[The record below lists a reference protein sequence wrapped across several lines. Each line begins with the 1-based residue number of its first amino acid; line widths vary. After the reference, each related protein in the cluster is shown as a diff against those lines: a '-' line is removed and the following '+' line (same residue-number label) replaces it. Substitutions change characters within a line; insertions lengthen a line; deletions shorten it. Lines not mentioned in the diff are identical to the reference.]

1 MLDKF
6 LRFFYI
12 VAAPLGVIA
21 LLLAGATYLVLG
33 QFDRPVLVLIILGIG
48 LIVLSIV
55 DNPRGFMNMLTGR
68 AMREGANTTV
78 ASIALIGIIVVAN
91 VLSQT
96 YFTRWDV
103 TEAKSFTLAPQTIKI
118 LHNLSTP
125 VTAISFAGPD
135 PQTGAMPPEQ
145 RDVENLLNEFQR
157 NSNGKFTY
165 QVVNPYVDVAA
176 VQKYQPSTARTVVLT
191 AADNKRQEV
200 LGTGETDLV
209 NGLLRLT
216 NQQQPKVY
224 FVVGHGERS
233 TSGTANPQTSLSV
246 ASQALTRDNFIVADL
261 NLTTAGKVPTDTNVL
276 IIADPQRAY
285 APDELKAIQE
295 YLVAGGK
302 ALFLLNQ
309 GDEAQKT
316 GLAGLLKPWGITVLN
331 GFVVEPDQ
339 NFHLPNNQLEP
350 VIYGS
355 GIQYSPIT
363 KDLLNSQIA
372 FLSNTQGQLSAS
384 TGLVLSDTPP
394 PGATLT
400 PLLQSSSTS
409 WLETDPTSNT
419 LQYNEGKDRKGPLTL
434 AASVEM
440 PVSQA
445 AQAITTTGASTITPT
460 VPVTGDTQ
468 AEPHARIVVVAN
480 TDFIEP
486 IALQSQQVAN
496 YDFFLNSV
504 NWLSQTEDLIS
515 IRPQDNVDRSL
526 HMSAL
531 ETNLVFYTTA
541 LFLPLAI
548 LLLGGVVWW
557 MKR

>member
-1 MLDKF
+1 MLDRF

-33 QFDRPVLVLIILGIG
+33 QFDRPVLVLLILGIG

-55 DNPRGFMNMLTGR
+55 DNPRGFLNMLTGR
-68 AMREGANTTV
+68 AMRQGANTTI

-103 TEAKSFTLAPQTIKI
+103 TEAKSFTLAPQTIQI
-118 LHNLSTP
+118 LHSLP
-125 VTAISFAGPD
+125 QHVTAISFAGPD
-135 PQTGAMPPEQ
+135 PQTNAMPPEQ

-157 NSNGKFTY
+157 NSNGKFSY

-176 VQKYQPSTARTVVLT
+176 VQKYQPSTARTIVLT
-191 AADNKRQEV
+191 MGDNKRQEV

-209 NGLLRLT
+209 NGLMRLT

-233 TSGTANPQTSLSV
+233 TSGTANPQSSLS
-246 ASQALTRDNFIVADL
+246 AAGQALTRDNFSVADL
-261 NLTTAGKVPTDTNVL
+261 NLTTTKVPTDTTVL
-276 IIADPQRAY
+276 VIADPQRAY
-285 APDELKAIQE
+285 APEELKAIQE

-316 GLAGLLKPWGITVLN
+316 GIAGLLKPWGITVLN

-350 VIYGS
+350 VVYGS

-363 KDLLNSQIA
+363 KDLQNSQIA

-394 PGATLT
+394 QGATLT

-409 WLETDPTSNT
+409 WLETDPAANT
-419 LQYNEGKDRKGPLTL
+419 LQYNEGKDRKGPITL
-434 AASVEM
+434 AASVDM

-445 AQAITTTGASTITPT
+445 AQAITTTGTSAISPTLPVAS
-460 VPVTGDTQ
+460 DTK

-480 TDFIEP
+480 TDFIVP
-486 IALQSQQVAN
+486 VAMQSQQIAN
-496 YDFFLNSV
+496 YDFFVNSV
-504 NWLSQTEDLIS
+504 NWLSETEDLIS
-515 IRPQDNVDRSL
+515 IRPKDNTDRSL
-526 HMSAL
+526 HMSPL

-541 LFLPLAI
+541 LFLPLGI